1 MGVIPE
7 GHTLFVV
14 DIEYVVP
21 FEQIEQIEPV
31 LEPHMAFVKQGYAD
45 GHFLCSGPKNPRTGG
60 IVIAIGETLAAI
72 EALMAEDPFVSAG
85 VVKVQI
91 TEFAASNRH
100 PVLV

>member
-21 FEQIEQIEPV
+21 FEQIEPV

-60 IVIAIGETLAAI
+60 IVIAIGETLAVI

-100 PVLV
+100 PALV